1 MTEHPVTI
9 HVVDDDVAVRDALA
23 MLIGHEGFTVK
34 TYPGGEEF
42 LAAGRPDGPEC
53 VECAIVDLRMA
64 GMGGLQLQQEMSARG
79 IRMPIL
85 FLTGHGDIPSSVKA
99 IKAGAV
105 DFLTKPIR
113 RAALIESIQGALE
126 EARRMSQRALSSR
139 EAESRWASLTL
150 RERQTALLALKGLS
164 NKEIGKRMNISHRTV
179 EIHRARV
186 LEKTAASSILDL
198 ARLATEA
205 GFAPPPDE
213 E

>member
-1 MTEHPVTI
+1 
-9 HVVDDDVAVRDALA
+9 
-23 MLIGHEGFTVK
+23 
-34 TYPGGEEF
+34 
-42 LAAGRPDGPEC
+42 
-53 VECAIVDLRMA
+53 
-64 GMGGLQLQQEMSARG
+64 
-79 IRMPIL
+79 
-85 FLTGHGDIPSSVKA
+85 
-99 IKAGAV
+99 
-105 DFLTKPIR
+105 KPIR